1 MSNADVIL
9 DILAQEGVEVLF
21 GFPNNRL
28 FNSAATQDIPP
39 IIARTERVVINMAD
53 AYTRMHNGRKIG
65 VVAVQDGPGIEASF
79 GAVAQA
85 YGDNTPMLMLPG
97 AHAPHMQDYDPQFSA
112 TRSFRDITKMV
123 KRVDASASLVRKF
136 EMAFS
141 ALRNGKGGPVLL
153 ETTTSVL
160 TGEWEGGKPDYRAPP
175 GVRSRADEADV
186 QGLLD
191 ALMSARR
198 PMLVAGH
205 GVHYAQA
212 YEELRTLAEQLQ
224 LPVATTLLGKSAFP
238 ENHEL
243 SLGCAGR
250 TITKAAGQFAN
261 QSDFILGVGTS
272 FTINDFTARMPEGA
286 VLGQITNAAEDIA
299 KCRAVA
305 CAALGDAKLV
315 LGQLIDAARDRLGY
329 QGKPRDQDVIHEI
342 AQLRQEFFAEWS
354 ERLQCDDAGLI
365 SPYRVIH
372 EMNQLFDKTATVVTH
387 DAGNPRDQ
395 IVPFYEAVAP
405 RSYLGWGKS
414 THLGSSL
421 GMALG
426 AKLARPDWLSV
437 NFVGDAG
444 FGQTANDFE
453 TAVRCRLPI
462 LTVLVNNECM
472 GGYGAYMPDAVKK
485 YQAST
490 LSGDYTGMV
499 RAMGGVAERI
509 EKASDIR
516 DALMRGIRETQ
527 AGNAVLLEFMT
538 REEPVL
544 AMAKQWGM

>member
-1 MSNADVIL
+1 
-9 DILAQEGVEVLF
+9 
-21 GFPNNRL
+21 
-28 FNSAATQDIPP
+28 
-39 IIARTERVVINMAD
+39 
-53 AYTRMHNGRKIG
+53 
-65 VVAVQDGPGIEASF
+65 
-79 GAVAQA
+79 
-85 YGDNTPMLMLPG
+85 
-97 AHAPHMQDYDPQFSA
+97 
-112 TRSFRDITKMV
+112 
-123 KRVDASASLVRKF
+123 
-136 EMAFS
+136 MAFS

-160 TGEWEGGKPDYRAPP
+160 TGEWERGKPDYRAPP
-175 GVRSRADEADV
+175 RVRSRADDEDV
-186 QGLLD
+186 QRLLD
-191 ALMSARR
+191 AVLSARR
-198 PMLVAGH
+198 PIVVAGH

-212 YEELRTLAEQLQ
+212 YEELRTLAELLQ

-250 TITKAAGQFAN
+250 TITKAAGQFAT

-286 VLGQITNAAEDIA
+286 VLGQITNAPEDIA

-329 QGKPRDQDVIHEI
+329 EGKPRDEDTIHEI
-342 AQLRQEFFAEWS
+342 AQLRQEFFTEWS
-354 ERLQCDDAGLI
+354 ERLLCDDEGLI

-372 EMNQLFDKTATVVTH
+372 EMNMLFDKTATVVTH

-395 IVPFYEAVAP
+395 MVPFYEAVAP

-426 AKLARPDWLSV
+426 AKVARPEWLSV

-444 FGQTANDFE
+444 FGQTASDFE

-462 LTVLVNNECM
+462 LTVLINNGCM
-472 GGYGAYMPDAVKK
+472 GGYGAYMPAAVEK

-499 RAMGGVAERI
+499 RAMGGYAERI
-509 EKASDIR
+509 EKASEIR

-527 AGNAVLLEFMT
+527 AGNAVMLEFMT